1 MSTTAATVTARSR
14 AIVIGLLLLALALLA
29 NANAN
34 ADDVPR
40 VAARDVSDAMV
51 NHLAAKAINRF
62 RHKDERNA
70 YAEILRRADLNNN
83 GHLERHEVL
92 AMLAKIDEQAK
103 DESDDSPSEKPSTI
117 HYKRALG
124 WGNVADEDMAD
135 LIMAYL
141 PHTRLDKIS
150 DLAERTLRRPD
161 PMDRVT
167 TGTRSIHIRDEYS
180 NTCDNLEAK
189 LNTYSSESTS
199 TTCRLELQAAV
210 FVCRTHGASLA
221 SLECL
226 STTPSDSLCKC
237 FELANVSP
245 NPKVPLEMRSLS
257 SDLGAVLT
265 PLSAAAAVALVK
277 RVDIPMVNLSPWLQG
292 FSQLSDTASDVG
304 ASSRFS
310 PSTISSIVRKVIS
323 GTRELY
329 KLGGEA
335 VWRLI
340 VSRGIWPLSATAI
353 GIIGA
358 IVFVVISLLL
368 AIYGQDIMRALNQ
381 LFNCDNAV
389 SQDDFSHPVEKLRA
403 AGDMLPMDFHI
414 WRPDE
419 PAPKCSLLVYWS
431 NNCGT
436 MQCSDQ
442 GQVIHGNTCK
452 DLFRRGSCACEGL
465 KCKPLCWKVTNGCC
479 CEALKFRDPM
489 PGQLAADS
497 TVEANQLSNFDCARY
512 CVHYPGCTAF
522 SIFPSEKDP
531 SKSMCRLATSATDDL
546 KIEANDAAT
555 TFYTKYPEDNL
566 AGGATFADIVQNLKV
581 MFSSKAP
588 GSGAKWDAATKQL
601 TLSLAVMG
609 NCLMRLA
616 EGLPSVVST
625 MMTDYTNIGTD
636 FDGAVQKLSKFL
648 LIGLA
653 GTSIAQGCAYL
664 DNPDG
669 LQAVAAFNVF
679 TQSRGVN
686 MFQHAADL
694 MDVLQEAGIQ
704 PSDGYYNGQPTTG
717 VDISGKMLAVS
728 GDQPADPGP
737 SIDPEGDT
745 DMTDA
750 PVDVPG
756 VNGNYVDAE
765 GAINDYDPNNN
776 FSQRVKALLAT
787 IVALVASK
795 LTIGVPVEWTNL
807 MVINNGQAD
816 AMVQETSLHVCD
828 FKLTANGQEIVWD
841 ALRVLISPH
850 LCRVKERHR
859 ILVDGGLSWNNVVR
873 RAISTLSPTYTNFQE
888 QNVIFDEG
896 LVTHNDQDHLGAFL
910 GIFAINDAPN
920 GKKWFPPLVPMTWN
934 NPINVDTRTNQLG
947 ITDHNNYVRAVDYYA
962 RNGGL
967 ANMGRVLQPS
977 NAATRWRDVF
987 TGLGF
992 AAPTDPWANANA
1004 VINPDVNGRA
1014 GKFFPVNLYKLYYR
1028 SRASC
1033 TLYPGFSG
1041 ANRAPGASFA
1051 ALTSQT
1057 TSIRWPPLNQLRGI
1071 FQRSSFGGSAVD
1083 NVRTNNLP
1091 QRRGFNGT
1099 SSELDRREI
1108 AEILSTC
1115 DEEGF
1120 CPVED
1125 EYGRTTNVSAIDL
1138 IRREKS
1144 TDSLEIS
1151 ELRNYISVVTTVEHN
1166 GVRLL
1171 LTGDAIFQSFEK
1183 AGAAIK
1189 DAHLVKTAH
1198 HGSATTG
1205 GRNDVS
1211 GFVNADVFVISGRY
1225 WLDSNRAEG
1234 GQPYYVKYVLWI
1246 IQEHFKVRPGN
1257 TLRLYITGVPNDSLL
1272 DNLQWR
1278 RLKYTT
1284 GFRPQDCNYRIYKTS
1299 GQGQSFRF
1307 RTKSS
1312 ISLPGAGPITRYVG
1326 GAVPIS
1332 WFGKPGQG
1340 ACNTAFDDTSSPA

>member
-1 MSTTAATVTARSR
+1 
-14 AIVIGLLLLALALLA
+14 
-29 NANAN
+29 
-34 ADDVPR
+34 
-40 VAARDVSDAMV
+40 MV

-83 GHLERHEVL
+83 GHLERDEVL
-92 AMLAKIDEQAK
+92 AMLAKIDEQAS
-103 DESDDSPSEKPSTI
+103 DEEDDDVSDAARSGGKPATI

-124 WGNVADEDMAD
+124 WGNVADDDMAD

-141 PHTRLDKIS
+141 PHTRLDKLS
-150 DLAERTLRRPD
+150 DLVERTLRRPD

-180 NTCDNLEAK
+180 NTCDNIEAK
-189 LNTYSSESTS
+189 INSPLFTTST
-199 TTCRLELQAAV
+199 TTCRLELRAAI

-226 STTPSDSLCKC
+226 STTPSDRLCKC
-237 FELANVSP
+237 FEITNVSP
-245 NPKVPLEMRSLS
+245 NPKVPLEMRSMS
-257 SDLGAVLT
+257 SDLAGVLT
-265 PLSAAAAVALVK
+265 PLSSVAAAALVK
-277 RVDIPMVNLSPWLQG
+277 RVDIPMVNINPWLQG
-292 FSQLSDTASDVG
+292 FTQLSDTASEVG
-304 ASSRFS
+304 AAGNRFS
-310 PSTISSIVRKVIS
+310 TSAVSSIVRKVITS
-323 GTRELY
+323 TRELY

-340 VSRGIWPLSATAI
+340 VSRGVWTLSLSAV
-353 GIIGA
+353 GIISA
-358 IVFVVISLLL
+358 VVFVVISLLL
-368 AIYGQDIMRALNQ
+368 AIYGDDIMRALNQ

-436 MQCSDQ
+436 MQCSDN

-452 DLFRRGSCACEGL
+452 DLFRRGSCACQGV

-489 PGQLAADS
+489 PGQLAASS
-497 TVEANQLSNFDCARY
+497 TVEASSLSNFDCARY

-522 SIFPSEKDP
+522 SIMPSEKDP
-531 SKSMCRLATSATDDL
+531 SISMCRLATSSTDDL

-555 TFYTKYPEDNL
+555 TFYTKYPETSL

-581 MFSSKAP
+581 LFSSKAP
-588 GSGAKWDAATKQL
+588 GSGAKWDAALKQL

-616 EGLPSVVST
+616 EGLPSVVAT
-625 MMTDYTNIGTD
+625 MLTDYTNIGTD
-636 FDGAVQKLSKFL
+636 FDGAVKKLSKFL
-648 LIGLA
+648 LVGLA

-664 DNPDG
+664 DNLDG

-686 MFQHAADL
+686 MFQHAGEL
-694 MDVLQEAGIQ
+694 VDVLQEAGIQ

-728 GDQPADPGP
+728 GDQPSDPGP
-737 SIDPEGDT
+737 TTDPEGDI

-750 PVDVPG
+750 PVDAPG
-756 VNGNYVDAE
+756 VDGNYVDAE

-787 IVALVASK
+787 IVSLVASK
-795 LTIGVPVEWTNL
+795 LTVGVPVEWTNL

-816 AMVQETSLHVCD
+816 AMVQESSLHVCD
-828 FKLTANGQEIVWD
+828 FKLSANGMSGGAFFTLRSETSCADVKLPGKEIVWD
-841 ALRVLISPH
+841 ALAVLVAPH

-859 ILVDGGLSWNNVVR
+859 ILVDGGLSWNNIVR
-873 RAISTLSPTYTNFQE
+873 RALSVLSPTYTNFQE

-896 LVTHNDQDHLGAFL
+896 LITHNDQDHLGAFL
-910 GIFAINDAPN
+910 GIFASNDAGN
-920 GKKWFPPLVPMTWN
+920 GKRWFPPLVPMTWN
-934 NPINVDTRTNQLG
+934 NPINIDTRTNQLG
-947 ITDHNNYVRAVDYYA
+947 IQDHNNYVRAVDYYA

-977 NAATRWRDVF
+977 STTTRWSDVF
-987 TGLGF
+987 TSIGF
-992 AAPTDPWANANA
+992 PSSSENWASANS
-1004 VINPDVNGRA
+1004 VINPDTNGRA

-1028 SRASC
+1028 SRGSC
-1033 TLYPGFSG
+1033 SLNPGFSG
-1041 ANRAPGASFA
+1041 ATRAPGASFA
-1051 ALTSQT
+1051 SLTSQT
-1057 TSIRWPPLNQLRGI
+1057 TTIRWPPLNQLRGI

-1091 QRRGFNGT
+1091 QRRSFNT

-1115 DEEGF
+1115 DEDGF

-1125 EYGRTTNVSAIDL
+1125 ANGQAMNISAIDL

-1151 ELRNYISVVTTVEHN
+1151 ELRNYISIVTTVEHN

-1183 AGAAIK
+1183 AGATVK

-1205 GRNDVS
+1205 GRNDVA
-1211 GFVNADVFVISGRY
+1211 GFANADVFVISGRY
-1225 WLDSNRAEG
+1225 WLTRNEAEA

-1246 IQEHFKVRPGN
+1246 IQEHFKVRPGS
-1257 TLRLYITGVPNDSLL
+1257 TLRLYITGVPNDSVL
-1272 DNLQWR
+1272 DNTQWR

-1312 ISLPGAGPITRYVG
+1312 ISLPGAQPITRWVA
-1326 GAVPIS
+1326 GAVPVNL
-1332 WFGKPGQG
+1332 GKPGVG